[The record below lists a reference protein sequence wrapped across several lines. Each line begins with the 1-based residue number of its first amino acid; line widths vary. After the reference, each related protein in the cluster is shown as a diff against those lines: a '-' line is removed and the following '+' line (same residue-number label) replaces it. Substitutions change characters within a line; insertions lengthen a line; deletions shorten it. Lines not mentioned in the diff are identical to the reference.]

1 MKILFCIYLVCFSY
15 IAQSEKYNHGIPIT
29 IESAI
34 KFKTLNEALI
44 LSADY
49 EVVECKIVFITKDGI
64 FLPSGPQTLKNPII
78 RNMLSLSQS
87 GDKLIFS
94 EIIVKHGDQQLKLED
109 KAYVIQ

>member
-1 MKILFCIYLVCFSY
+1 MDSVM
-15 IAQSEKYNHGIPIT
+15 
-29 IESAI
+29 
-34 KFKTLNEALI
+34 KFKTINEALA
-44 LSADY
+44 LSTDY
-49 EVVECKIVFITKDGI
+49 EVVECKILFITKDGI

-94 EIIVKHGDQQLKLED
+94 EITVKHRDQQLKLED